1 MKKKNGGLLMKLNT
15 KRTVLVGFAF
25 LSICAFW
32 QMYDN
37 LVPKI
42 LTETFGIG
50 ESISGVIMAA
60 DNVLAL
66 FLLPL
71 FGGLSDKCTSK
82 LGRRRPFILWGTLGA
97 VVLMMALPLLT
108 DSYHAEP
115 AAWKTVCFVVGLGML
130 LITMGT
136 YRSPAVALMPDV
148 TPKPL
153 RSKANAIINLMGAL
167 GGIIYLIIT
176 TFLYKTTSDVYVS
189 YLPLFAIV
197 GGIMLFALAIVMF
210 CVNEPKLVAEQKK
223 YEEAHPE
230 DNLVQ
235 VTENGEALPSDVK
248 KSLSFLL
255 VSIAL
260 WFIGYNGVTTWFSV
274 YAADSWN
281 MTLGQA
287 NTCLTIATAGAIFT
301 YIPSGNVASK
311 VGRRKTIRFGTL
323 LLSGS
328 FAAAFGYTMISD
340 QFSPLLYVLFV
351 LVGVAWAFIN
361 VNSLPMV
368 VEMCKG
374 SEVGKFTGLY
384 YTFSMSAQIATPI
397 VAGWLLEN
405 VGYSTLFPYAA
416 IFVFGSFITMGF
428 VRHGDNKVEAKKGLE
443 AFDFDD

>member
-1 MKKKNGGLLMKLNT
+1 MKLNT
-15 KRTVLVGFAF
+15 NRTILVGFAF

-50 ESISGVIMAA
+50 ESISGVIMAS
-60 DNVLAL
+60 DNILAL

-71 FGGLSDKCTSK
+71 FGGLSDKCTSG
-82 LGRRRPFILWGTLGA
+82 LGRRRPFILFGTLA
-97 VVLMMALPLLT
+97 SVALMMALPLLT
-108 DSYHAEP
+108 DSYHAAP
-115 AAWKTVCFVVGLGML
+115 AMWKTVCFIITLGLL
-130 LITMGT
+130 LIAMGT

-176 TFLYKTTSDVYVS
+176 TFLYKTSADVYVS
-189 YLPLFAIV
+189 YLPLFLIV
-197 GGIMLFALAIVMF
+197 GGIMLTALAVIMF
-210 CVNEPKLVAEQKK
+210 LVNEPKLVAQQKA
-223 YEEAHPE
+223 YEDAHPE
-230 DNLVQ
+230 DNLTQ
-235 VTENGEALPSDVK
+235 ATETGDVLPADVK
-248 KSLSFLL
+248 KSLAFLL
-255 VSIAL
+255 ASIAL
-260 WFIGYNGVTTWFSV
+260 WFIGYNGITTWFSV
-274 YAADSWN
+274 YAAQSWN

-287 NTCLTIATAGAIFT
+287 NTCLTIATAGAIVS
-301 YIPSGNVASK
+301 YIPVGNAASK
-311 VGRRKTIRFGTL
+311 IGRRKTIRFGTL

-328 FAAAFGYTMISD
+328 FAAAFVYTMLSNR
-340 QFSPLLYVLFV
+340 FSPVLYILFV
-351 LVGVAWAFIN
+351 LVGVAWASIN

-384 YTFSMSAQIATPI
+384 YTFSMTAQIMTPI

-405 VGYSTLFPYAA
+405 VGYKTLFPYAA
-416 IFVFGSFITMGF
+416 IFVFGSFLTMGF
-428 VRHGDNKVEAKKGLE
+428 VRHGDNKVEARKGLE
-443 AFDFDD
+443 AFDIED